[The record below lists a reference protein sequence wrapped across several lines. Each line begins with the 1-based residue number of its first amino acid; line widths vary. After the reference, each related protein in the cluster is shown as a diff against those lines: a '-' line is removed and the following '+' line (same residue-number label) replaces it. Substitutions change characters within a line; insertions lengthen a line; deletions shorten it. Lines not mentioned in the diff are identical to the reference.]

1 RSIPLNNALFTI
13 VGVMPPGFRG
23 IEPIAGPDLW
33 VPIMT
38 YPVTT
43 TGQTRQGLASRRFD
57 WFGMTGRLKPGI
69 DLKQAEA
76 DLKTIARQLEQEYPN
91 DNRGRTVGVRP
102 LNVFDPET
110 QHQLFT
116 SVGMLMTVVGLIL
129 LIACTNVANLML
141 ARAIGRQ
148 KEMAIRQ
155 ALGASRER
163 LVRQLL
169 TEGLL
174 LAMLG
179 GAVGLLVARVAQRVL
194 WVYRPPTLGADSV
207 DLAMS
212 PQVLVFTA

>member
-1 RSIPLNNALFTI
+1 AGNYFSTLGVKAILGRTFEPDDDRVEGAKLVTVIGYSLWQERFGGDRGIVGRSVPLNNALFTI

-129 LIACTNVANLML
+129 LIACTNVAN
-141 ARAIGRQ
+141 
-148 KEMAIRQ
+148 
-155 ALGASRER
+155 
-163 LVRQLL
+163 
-169 TEGLL
+169 
-174 LAMLG
+174 
-179 GAVGLLVARVAQRVL
+179 
-194 WVYRPPTLGADSV
+194 
-207 DLAMS
+207 
-212 PQVLVFTA
+212 